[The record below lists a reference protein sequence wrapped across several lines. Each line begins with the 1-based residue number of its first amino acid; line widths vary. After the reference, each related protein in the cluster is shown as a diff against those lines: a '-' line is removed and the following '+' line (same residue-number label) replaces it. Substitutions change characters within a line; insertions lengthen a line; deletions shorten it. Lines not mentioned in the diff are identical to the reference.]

1 MSKNCILRLFF
12 YIIPLL
18 VFSGRIWGHSPH
30 KAKPVASHH
39 YFIENKGQW
48 PDNVLFRAEI
58 QQGNVLVTKE
68 GITYQLI
75 SRVPEIVENM
85 PTKLGFNKSHG
96 GLKKI
101 KGHNVNVKLING
113 NEDFEIIKGKK
124 STINFQFL
132 KGKSKGNWVQDAC
145 AWGQLTLQN
154 VYHGIDLKLYFSNG
168 LLKYDF
174 IVSAHVNPN
183 QIELK
188 YDGADSLKIEDG
200 SLAIYTSLGK
210 VYEKPPYSYQII
222 NHHKKEIVCRFK
234 IEQNKIHF
242 ALSKNYDPCQS
253 LVIDPEL
260 VFSTFSGS
268 RADNWGNTATFD
280 SFGNLYSGGTVFADT
295 SALPISS
302 GPFETY
308 GGGQTD
314 ILILKYSPDGTN
326 LLAAYYLGGSESEIP
341 ISMIVNLKNE
351 LVIMGITSSIDFPV
365 TSDAFDTTFNG
376 GISTDAFYDFTGFP
390 LEGYQPEIS
399 LLNGSDIF
407 ISTINSTTN
416 SLVASTFIG
425 GSDNDGI
432 VKGRTTPVKNY
443 GDQLRGEVIVD
454 SLNNVYIASHTY
466 SDTLDKITFPNSF
479 NKGQLDA
486 ILLKLDPLLQNV
498 NWVYW
503 HGGIQHESGFS
514 LKQDKKGD
522 LFLTGS
528 TSSANAF
535 ANSITGQQNSYQG
548 GIDGY
553 IAKVSGIDGS
563 LLNGTYLGTSD
574 FDQCYF
580 VEVDLND
587 DVYVLGLT
595 TGNYP
600 VTPNVYSNPNGGQ
613 FIHKLSNDLTTTA
626 FSTRIGSGKLDINGR
641 VSPDIS
647 PTAFMVNDCRK
658 IFISGW
664 GGVTNYPFE
673 EWRYRDQNG
682 VRRRFIYDQGYLG
695 GDITGMP
702 ITKDALQK
710 TTNGT
715 GFYFMILQPEASSL
729 GYATYFSGSGNNKE
743 HVDGGTSRFD
753 KKGVIYQAVCA
764 GCGGQ
769 IDNFPTT
776 PNAWSVT
783 NNSTN
788 CNNAAIK
795 FDLGK
800 VIADFES
807 FDSLTAIPSKYG
819 CVPITFRIKNNSSGA
834 TNYKWEVGN
843 GAISFKDDSIFI
855 KFTQRG
861 FQKITL
867 IAFDTSICRLVD
879 TARSTVNA
887 GDARV
892 DFVPDIKQCGL
903 GDTIPKIKLY
913 TPWAKVTWTPTDGLS
928 DPTIANPTISYTG
941 KDQLYYISV
950 TDDTLCQKF
959 DTLSVKLRDPNPK
972 TKLQVFNSETF
983 NEQYSFCL
991 KDKDN
996 GFLTTKST
1004 LYDYIEWK
1012 EEGNTFN
1019 PRIDSFY
1026 HSFPYTGK
1034 IKYEVSIYD
1043 SVCNKSASD
1052 TRIVTISQ
1060 PQPIYPTDVVLCS
1073 NTPVTSQVIGE
1084 NGFTY
1089 LWKPEALFSVPKS
1102 DIQTFLP
1109 KKNERIS
1116 IIVTDTIGCEDSS
1129 SYTISVLESVQAI
1142 MDKEF
1147 KYCRRKTDG
1156 IEIYSNTLNS
1166 YLWEP
1171 SGFTGNPLKVNV
1183 SGTYFLTGL
1192 DVNNCPV
1199 KDTVKVIERCDPEL
1213 YVPNAFSPNGDGQN
1227 DFFEV
1232 FGYDVSSFDIK
1243 IFDRWG
1249 EMIYYSTDF
1258 KFNWDGKYKNQIVPI
1273 GTYPFVISY
1282 KGLTFEGD
1290 AVSKIFSGD
1299 VTVVR

>member
-1 MSKNCILRLFF
+1 MFENCILRLFF
-12 YIIPLL
+12 YIIPLFL
-18 VFSGRIWGHSPH
+18 FSGTSWGHLPH
-30 KAKPVASHH
+30 KTKPVASHH

-68 GITYQLI
+68 GVTYQLI
-75 SRVPEIVENM
+75 SREPEISDNK
-85 PTKLGFNKSHG
+85 PTKAGFNKSHG
-96 GLKKI
+96 GFKKI
-101 KGHNVNVKLING
+101 KGHNLNVRLLNS
-113 NEDFEIIKGKK
+113 NEGFEISKDEK
-124 STINFQFL
+124 SAINFQFL
-132 KGKSKGNWVQDAC
+132 KGKNNANWVQDAS
-145 AWGQLTLQN
+145 AWEQLTLRN
-154 VYHGIDLKLYFSNG
+154 VYHGIDLKLYFLNG

-174 IVSAHVNPN
+174 IVSSNTDPR

-210 VYEKPPYSYQII
+210 VYEKPPYSYQMID
-222 NHHKKEIVCRFK
+222 HSKKEIGCRFK
-234 IEQNKIHF
+234 IEKNKIHF
-242 ALSKNYDPCQS
+242 DLSKNYDPCRPI
-253 LVIDPEL
+253 VIDPEL
-260 VFSTFSGS
+260 IFSTFSGS

-295 SALPISS
+295 SALPISP
-302 GPFETY
+302 GAFETY

-314 ILILKYSPDGTN
+314 ILILKFSPDGTN

-341 ISMIVNLKNE
+341 ISMIVNFKNE
-351 LVIMGITSSIDFPV
+351 LVVMGITSSIDFPV
-365 TSDAFDTTFNG
+365 TTNAFDTTFNG

-407 ISTINSTTN
+407 ISVINSTTN

-425 GSDNDGI
+425 GADNDGL
-432 VKGRTTPVKNY
+432 VKGRTPPVKNY

-466 SDTLDKITFPNSF
+466 SDTLDKITASNAF

-486 ILLKLDPLLQNV
+486 IVLKLDPLLQNV
-498 NWVYW
+498 HWVYW
-503 HGGIQHESGFS
+503 HGGVQHESGFS

-528 TSSANAF
+528 TNSANSF
-535 ANSITGQQNSYQG
+535 ANPITGQQNSYQG

-553 IAKVSGIDGS
+553 IAKVSGLDGS
-563 LLNGTYLGTSD
+563 LINGTFLGTSD

-595 TGNYP
+595 KGNYP
-600 VTPNVYSNPNGGQ
+600 VSANVYSNPKGGQ
-613 FIHKLSNDLTTTA
+613 FVHKLSNDLTTTA
-626 FSTRIGSGKLDINGR
+626 FSTRIGSGKLDINGIVR
-641 VSPDIS
+641 PDIS

-682 VRRRFIYDQGYLG
+682 IRRSFIYDQGYLG
-695 GDITGMP
+695 WDITGMP

-729 GYATYFSGSGNNKE
+729 GYATYYSGTGENKE

-764 GCGGQ
+764 ACGGQ
-769 IDNFPTT
+769 NDNFPIT
-776 PNAWSVT
+776 PNAWSVR
-783 NNSTN
+783 NNSEN
-788 CNNAAIK
+788 CNNAALK

-800 VIADFES
+800 VVADFES

-887 GDARV
+887 GDVKV

-903 GDTIPKIKLY
+903 SPVVPNIQLY
-913 TPWAKVTWTPTDGLS
+913 TPWAKVKWEPTEGLS
-928 DPTIANPTISYTG
+928 NPNIANPIVSYTG
-941 KDQLYYISV
+941 KDMVYHISV
-950 TDDTLCQKF
+950 TDDTLCMKF
-959 DTLSVKLRDPNPK
+959 DTLSVKIRDPNPK
-972 TKLQVFNSETF
+972 TKLQVWNRDRTK
-983 NEQYSFCL
+983 EQYSFCYPN
-991 KDKDN
+991 D
-996 GFLTTKST
+996 GFLTTRST
-1004 LYDYIEWK
+1004 THDYVEWK
-1012 EEGNTFN
+1012 EVGNFFN
-1019 PRIDSFY
+1019 IGVDSFY
-1026 HSFPYTGK
+1026 YTFPYPGK

-1043 SVCNKSASD
+1043 SICDKSATD
-1052 TRIVTISQ
+1052 ARIVTLSQ
-1060 PQPIYPTDVVLCS
+1060 QLPTYPIDTVLCP
-1073 NTPVTSQVIGE
+1073 NTPITSKVIGDS
-1084 NGFTY
+1084 GFTY
-1089 LWKPEALFSVPKS
+1089 RWKPEFLFSNPKS
-1102 DIQTFLP
+1102 DVQTFLP
-1109 KKNERIS
+1109 KGNEQIS
-1116 IIVTDTIGCEDSS
+1116 IIVTDTIGCVDSS
-1129 SYTISVLESVQAI
+1129 GYNIGILESIQAI
-1142 MDKEF
+1142 FDKEL
-1147 KYCRRKTDG
+1147 KYCRRKADG
-1156 IEIYSNTLNS
+1156 IEIYSNMLNN

-1171 SGFTGNPLKVNV
+1171 GGFTGNPLKVNA

-1249 EMIYYSTDF
+1249 EIIYHSTDF
-1258 KFNWDGKYKNQIVPI
+1258 KFNWDGKYKSQTVPI

-1282 KGLTFEGD
+1282 KGLTFEGE
-1290 AVSKIFSGD
+1290 AVSKTFSGD